1 LEASIFLKMMIELKR
16 LDSAFNMQAK
26 EIDGHT
32 VLMDAAVET
41 GGGNKGIRPM
51 QMLLMGLGG
60 CASVDI
66 LLILKK
72 QKQQVDDFKIEI
84 EGDRQGGKEPSLWEN
99 IRLVFYF
106 SGTVEPEKAKRAVDL
121 SMQKY
126 CSVAATLE
134 KAGAKI
140 SYIIKV
146 NDPE

>member
-1 LEASIFLKMMIELKR
+1 MIELTR
-16 LDSAFNMQAK
+16 LDSAFNMQAR
-26 EIDGHT
+26 DMNGHT
-32 VLMDAAVET
+32 VLMDAAEET
-41 GGGNKGIRPM
+41 GGANKGVRPM

-84 EGDRQGGKEPSLWEN
+84 DADRQGGKEPSLWEN

-106 SGTVEPEKAKRAVDL
+106 RGSVEPEKAQRAVDL

-134 KAGAKI
+134 KAGANI
-140 SYIIKV
+140 TYVIKV
-146 NDPE
+146 NDRA